1 MLFEVDGGWGGLVIW
16 SVRFSS
22 FYFYSYFLLV
32 ILYSLFVRCGWFGL
46 CEFVMW
52 EMADLRTRFYDATW
66 DFEEVE
72 EKWKERIVEDG
83 GLVSRLSIPL

>member
-1 MLFEVDGGWGGLVIW
+1 EVDGGWGGLVIW

-32 ILYSLFVRCGWFGL
+32 ILYSLFVRCGWF
-46 CEFVMW
+46 
-52 EMADLRTRFYDATW
+52 YDATW
-66 DFEEVE
+66 DFDEVE

-83 GLVSRLSIPL
+83 GLVSRLSIP